1 MESSRDS
8 SIWRSLAVAFADGV
22 AFGVAVKLTQGAARR
37 AGPPPQ
43 PDFSPITGRIAQIE
57 QRVERIECAPAAV
70 AAAPGFD
77 KKVLEAVVNALDA
90 RLHEQAGQVER
101 RLGEFEAQIAIE
113 LQSIHHQDDAIASSV
128 EQQVAAAFEGRLRP
142 LESLVATAVDA
153 TIEDRLA
160 LLRAEAAERNR
171 EIADLRERL
180 ADNDRNVL
188 DLILAIGQ
196 MCREAAERIPVPG
209 APPAA
214 VEPQAEPDAPAP
226 EVPEEPAAACA
237 PAPVELLPPPESPA
251 PDFTE
256 AKPPARLWR
265 VPLVSSFLLAAGG
278 LLLLHYR

>member
-8 SIWRSLAVAFADGV
+8 SIWRSLAIAFADGL
-22 AFGVAVKLTQGAARR
+22 AFGVGVKLTQGAARR
-37 AGPPPQ
+37 AGAPPQ
-43 PDFSPITGRIAQIE
+43 PDFSPITGRIAQME
-57 QRVERIECAPAAV
+57 QRVERIEHTPAAV

-77 KKVLEAVVNALDA
+77 QKVLEAVVNALDA
-90 RLHEQAGQVER
+90 RLHEQAGQVEG
-101 RLGEFEAQIAIE
+101 RLREFEAQIAIE
-113 LQSIHHQDDAIASSV
+113 LQSIHHQDDAIASSI
-128 EQQVAAAFEGRLRP
+128 EQQVAAALEGQLRP

-180 ADNDRNVL
+180 AENDRNVL

-196 MCREAAERIPVPG
+196 MCRQAAERIPVPG
-209 APPAA
+209 A
-214 VEPQAEPDAPAP
+214 PQAEPDAPAP
-226 EVPEEPAAACA
+226 EVSEEPAAASA
-237 PAPVELLPPPESPA
+237 PAPVEMGS
-251 PDFTE
+251 TE